1 MRPYMT
7 AKDLASECQPYSPT
21 LNGPYK
27 SMLLVELESIEY
39 LRFLEI
45 QRIIVD
51 RKIAQRGPDV
61 LMLLE
66 HPPTVTFGT
75 RGKSSSLTIS
85 EDALAKFGVPVHATD
100 RGGEATYHGPG
111 QLIGYPIMDLR
122 RLKLSVRDYVFKLE
136 ETVLV
141 ALRQFG
147 LNGFRQVGR
156 PGVWTGPSDKIAS
169 VGVRISR
176 RITSHGFSLNV
187 DLKTDPTSFVV
198 CCGTPG
204 IRMVNLNDL
213 LSDPLPPALVCR
225 VVAESFSE
233 VFGVTFE
240 RASLDQALTASG

>member
-1 MRPYMT
+1 MRPYIT
-7 AKDLASECQPYSPT
+7 AKERIGSQSVSLFHTPLPC
-21 LNGPYK
+21 K
-27 SMLLVELESIEY
+27 SMLLLELESTEY

-45 QRIIVD
+45 QRTIVD

-66 HPPTVTFGT
+66 HPPTVTLGT
-75 RGKSSSLTIS
+75 RVKSSSLTIS
-85 EDALAKFGVPVHATD
+85 EEELAKFGVPVHSAD

-111 QLIGYPIMDLR
+111 QLVGYPLVDLR
-122 RLKLSVRDYVFKLE
+122 GLRLSVRDYVFKLE
-136 ETVLV
+136 ETVVV

-147 LNGFRQVGR
+147 LKGFRQIGR
-156 PGVWTGPSDKIAS
+156 PGVWTGASDKIAS
-169 VGVRISR
+169 VGVRIRR

-187 DLKTDPTSFVV
+187 DLKIDPTSFMV

-213 LSDPLPPALVCR
+213 LSDPVPPALVRR
-225 VVAESFSE
+225 VVADSFAE
-233 VFGVTFE
+233 VFGVTLE